1 MIGRKKIFSLVVG
14 ATLVVT
20 GFLFSTDTAF
30 AIHNPPPQ
38 EASCEPFLYGGNMGT
53 DEYECTGNPVGVLG
67 SIEGKV
73 GNLIAECKKSGGS
86 SLSYRTEGPYYW
98 YCYEASEEKIFDI
111 DGVSVSTTSGIL
123 DSKIKQR
130 EEARAVESIAKGPSC
145 PSYDIGCNLVNVFF
159 GVPASIFKALFSAL
173 AALVSWAITTLIDI
187 PVLPG
192 GNETPRFVTEGW
204 NLTRNLVNLLFLIVL
219 VFIGFATILRLQ
231 SYEMKKTVP
240 MLLIVAL
247 LINFSGTLVGL
258 IVDIAN
264 IITNFFVLGISH
276 VSWDLMSTW
285 KGAGAGGGTAT
296 SALISYHISRIAFY
310 SIASFVY
317 LPVIFI
323 FFLRVF
329 ILWTLVI
336 LAPFAFAAYILP
348 STRSMSSKWFS
359 ALIQWAFVGVPLSFF
374 ILLSA
379 LTLEVGSSPE
389 ALMKNGAGVFANF
402 LAPFTSLVILMIGV
416 GISISMAPA
425 AAGKAIGFGKAY
437 GNKIRKTAAKWVGQ
451 KAETA
456 VKLPEGA
463 KAAAGWLMRNPV
475 TSRIGGVGVG
485 RLLTRYAKGAQKR
498 REDAVQGLPL
508 GQQAAGMGRSIPDH
522 VRQMSP
528 DNFVDNVGAGE
539 ITPEVFLAMTM
550 GQLKAVGTKGTDT
563 QINALLKAVNTTEAQ
578 DALNDALAAPPPI
591 TPQQQLTIS
600 KFDELINNANFPYP

>member
-1 MIGRKKIFSLVVG
+1 MTGRKKIFSLMLG
-14 ATLVVT
+14 ATLVVA

-130 EEARAVESIAKGPSC
+130 EEARAVESIAKGPRC
-145 PSYDIGCNLVNVFF
+145 PSIDFGCNLVNVFF

-264 IITNFFVLGISH
+264 IITNFFVSGISH
-276 VSWDLMSTW
+276 VSWDLMSIW

-296 SALISYHISRIAFY
+296 SALMSYHISRIAFY

-348 STRSMSSKWFS
+348 STRSMSTKWFS

-389 ALMKNGAGVFANF
+389 ALMQNGAGAFANF
-402 LAPFTSLVILMIGV
+402 LAPFTSLVILTIGV
-416 GISISMAPA
+416 GISISSAPA
-425 AAGKAIGFGKAY
+425 IAGKAISFGKAY
-437 GNKIRKTAAKWVGQ
+437 GNKAGKIAGKWAGQ
-451 KAETA
+451 KAETKL
-456 VKLPEGA
+456 KLPEGA
-463 KAAAGWLMRNPV
+463 KKAGKWLMRNPI
-475 TSRIGGVGVG
+475 TSKLGGVGVG
-485 RLLTRYAKGAQKR
+485 RLLTGYAKGAQKR
-498 REDAVQGLPL
+498 REDTVQGLSL
-508 GQQAAGMGRSIPDH
+508 GQQAAGMGRPIPEH

-528 DNFVDNVGAGE
+528 DNFVENVDSEE
-539 ITPEVFLAMTM
+539 ITLDVFLAMTVP
-550 GQLKAVGTKGTDT
+550 QIKAVGTKGNIK
-563 QINALLKAVNTTEAQ
+563 QINAIIKAAEEEDPDEQ
-578 DALNDALAAPPPI
+578 ILDALTAPSPTHEQRSIAAKI
-591 TPQQQLTIS
+591 A
-600 KFDELINNANFPYP
+600 ELRANTSFPYP